1 MILSENLTTIH
12 ECKVSLIQLFGILK
26 RTTRADQ
33 EFLCGKIPPGSG
45 NNVAAAAS
53 LLC

>member
-1 MILSENLTTIH
+1 MIH
-12 ECKVSLIQLFGILK
+12 DCKVSLIQLK

-33 EFLCGKIPPGSG
+33 EFPCRKAPPDSG
-45 NNVAAAAS
+45 NNVPAAAAAAS